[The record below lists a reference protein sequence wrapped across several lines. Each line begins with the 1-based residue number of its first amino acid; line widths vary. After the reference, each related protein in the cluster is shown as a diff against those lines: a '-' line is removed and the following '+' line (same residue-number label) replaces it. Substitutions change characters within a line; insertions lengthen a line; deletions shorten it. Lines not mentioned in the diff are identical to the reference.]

1 MTCPSAKRCSLDQ
14 QAFLINSCPSHTT
27 TERETLEMAFAIPF
41 PSVANNGTGE
51 TEAVVSHPFLPAPM
65 VKVRSQ
71 CGANEDPM
79 CDVEPMIGE
88 LMSTNPALTR
98 TLNIREKGSQRCVV
112 ATQRAVNLLLK
123 TDPSQHENWRFLGS
137 FLNKMG
143 GMYNIIVARKAS
155 MLCPFKFLN
164 EDGNNYEVAT
174 LDTVMLHYRKE
185 ISQKQRDI
193 PGICVRILPPGE
205 EPKGV
210 GPDDRL
216 VPIGTVMFPPVRAC
230 GKPLVTLLG
239 GQSEDPFTTDRM
251 TKLPILV
258 VELGTYV

>member
-1 MTCPSAKRCSLDQ
+1 
-14 QAFLINSCPSHTT
+14 
-27 TERETLEMAFAIPF
+27 MAFAIPF

-65 VKVRSQ
+65 VKVRSH
-71 CGANEDPM
+71 CDNKDPM

-88 LMSTNPALTR
+88 LMFTNPTLTR

-123 TDPSQHENWRFLGS
+123 TRGEELENWRFLGS

-185 ISQKQRDI
+185 ISPKQKNI

-205 EPKGV
+205 EPKDV
-210 GPDDRL
+210 GFDDRL

-230 GKPLVTLLG
+230 GNSLVTLLE
-239 GQSEDPFTTDRM
+239 GQSEDAATTSRM

>member
-1 MTCPSAKRCSLDQ
+1 MTCPSAKRCSLEQ
-14 QAFLINSCPSHTT
+14 QALVINSRPPHFI
-27 TERETLEMAFAIPF
+27 TERETLKMAFAIPF

-65 VKVRSQ
+65 PKVRAHCNSK
-71 CGANEDPM
+71 DLM
-79 CDVEPMIGE
+79 CDVDPMIGE
-88 LMSTNPALTR
+88 LMFTNPTLTR
-98 TLNIREKGSQRCVV
+98 ALNMREKGSQRCVV

-123 TDPSQHENWRFLGS
+123 TDTNQLENWRFLGS

-185 ISQKQRDI
+185 ISQKQKNI

-205 EPKGV
+205 EPKDV
-210 GPDDRL
+210 GFDDRL

-230 GKPLVTLLG
+230 GNSLVTLLE
-239 GQSEDPFTTDRM
+239 GQPNDAFTTDRM

>member
-1 MTCPSAKRCSLDQ
+1 
-14 QAFLINSCPSHTT
+14 
-27 TERETLEMAFAIPF
+27 MAFAIPF

-65 VKVRSQ
+65 TKVRSH
-71 CGANEDPM
+71 CDSKDLM

-88 LMSTNPALTR
+88 LMFTNPTLTR

-123 TDPSQHENWRFLGS
+123 TDITQLENWRFLGS

-185 ISQKQRDI
+185 ISQKQKNI

-205 EPKGV
+205 EPKDV
-210 GPDDRL
+210 GFDDRL

-230 GKPLVTLLG
+230 GNSLVTLLE
-239 GQSEDPFTTDRM
+239 GQPNDAFTTDRM